1 MKYRPERLSGSV
13 VAQVARYLSADGGLE
28 SVDAVHCAEPVRVFG
43 QNVAA
48 GHPRVKLSVISV
60 PVLVARIRDGDGPL
74 TGSAFLRCCSRS
86 GLRWVMSRLAKMLIR
101 ATMDAITS
109 MITSAWSQSS
119 LLVLIQESG
128 SAVSFLR
135 TQFLAGVLAL
145 APVASLP
152 CALAWS
158 GGDLA
163 FSAPAGGLPSLRCS
177 GRKGRYG
184 LRRGFTEIGPVGSFP
199 FWGGCTC
206 LGGVCCF
213 GWGCGFRAFRLPR
226 SVGRKL

>member
-1 MKYRPERLSGSV
+1 M
-13 VAQVARYLSADGGLE
+13 VAQVARCLPADGGLE

-60 PVLVARIRDGDGPL
+60 PVLVAGIRDGDGPL
-74 TGSAFLRCCSRS
+74 TGPAFLRCCSRS

-109 MITSAWSQSS
+109 MITSAWSQGS

-128 SAVSFLR
+128 AAVSFLR

-152 CALAWS
+152 CALAWPAGIWRFRHRWAVCHLCAVQVEKVVMACGAGLRKS
-158 GGDLA
+158 GLSGVSRFGAGVPVWGAFAGLGGDAVFALFA
-163 FSAPAGGLPSLRCS
+163 FPGQ
-177 GRKGRYG
+177 
-184 LRRGFTEIGPVGSFP
+184 
-199 FWGGCTC
+199 
-206 LGGVCCF
+206 LGGNCDF
-213 GWGCGFRAFRLPR
+213 G
-226 SVGRKL
+226 